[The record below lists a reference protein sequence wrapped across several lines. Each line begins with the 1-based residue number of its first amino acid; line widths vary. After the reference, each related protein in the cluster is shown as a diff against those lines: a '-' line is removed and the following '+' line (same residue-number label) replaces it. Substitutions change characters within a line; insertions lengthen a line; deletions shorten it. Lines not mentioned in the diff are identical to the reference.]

1 VLFYLHFI
9 YKITKNIGSSHSNT
23 RAAGQQFAFVS
34 LSMRSP
40 EDTKALIRD
49 GMYIRGTKTYPR
61 KMKLEPKQCMKC
73 RRWGHFAA
81 ICLEATNTCGN
92 CGGDH
97 ITKNCQNPHNIFCIS
112 CKTNDHT
119 SWDRNCPEFLHQTKR
134 LVQNLPENALK
145 FFPTGE
151 NWTLTTSHNNFA
163 FEWQG
168 PAKYAIT
175 SLPPP
180 TTKGTRAQTTR
191 IVGKSSIRK
200 ANIMKEDGQFTLDKY
215 VTKNSEPA
223 NEEEKVQPSDKTY
236 NL

>member
-1 VLFYLHFI
+1 
-9 YKITKNIGSSHSNT
+9 
-23 RAAGQQFAFVS
+23 
-34 LSMRSP
+34 
-40 EDTKALIRD
+40 
-49 GMYIRGTKTYPR
+49 
-61 KMKLEPKQCMKC
+61 MKC